1 MSSKSCCLRQHIRDE
16 DPTFLSIKLSL
27 DDTVLSHGLHGL
39 NLPVRQTEENF
50 ELFDIDDTRPE
61 SGSLAILR

>member
-16 DPTFLSIKLSL
+16 APKLIFINLSL
-27 DDTVLSHGLHGL
+27 DDTVLNYGLHGL
-39 NLPVRQTEENF
+39 NLPVRQTEEDF
-50 ELFDIDDTRPE
+50 KLFDLDDTRPE